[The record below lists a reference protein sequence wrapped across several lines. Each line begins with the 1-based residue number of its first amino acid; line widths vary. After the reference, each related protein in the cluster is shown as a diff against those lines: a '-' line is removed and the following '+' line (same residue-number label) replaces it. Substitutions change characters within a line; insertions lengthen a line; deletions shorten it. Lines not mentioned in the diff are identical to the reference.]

1 MKRHEVWIVAILL
14 GVTFLAIC
22 VSSRGWLPIS
32 LPVCILVGLGIPA
45 ALLLISLPVCILVGL
60 GIPAALLLW
69 WNRRELSEILNMPQ
83 APPKEEYPE
92 DADLKKAA

>member
-22 VSSRGWLPIS
+22 VSSRGWLP
-32 LPVCILVGLGIPA
+32 
-45 ALLLISLPVCILVGL
+45 ISLPVCILVGL